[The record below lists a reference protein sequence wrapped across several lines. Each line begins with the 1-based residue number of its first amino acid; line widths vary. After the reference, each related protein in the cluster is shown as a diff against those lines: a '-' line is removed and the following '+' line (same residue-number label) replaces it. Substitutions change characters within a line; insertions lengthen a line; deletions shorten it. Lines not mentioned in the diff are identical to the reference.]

1 MMQSLPTPAMPA
13 WLPWQEA
20 VVLIVVL
27 AVLVAV
33 RRLSA
38 ARPGDGVRARLF
50 LGVPWGTLLT
60 MAGVLAVYLFLQGA
74 WWHPRNPLVTPFR
87 TWSYFY
93 PFGMLTGAFTHGSQ
107 GHITGNLMGTLVYGT
122 VAEYV
127 WGHYPRKR
135 GVQTFT
141 SLRTNPLARILAVPV
156 AMFVVGVFSAV
167 FAIGPIVGFSGV
179 VFAIAGFALVTRPTL
194 FLGAFLGNRVLDLLY
209 SALRYPVSTASG
221 QTRFVTPW
229 WSNIAIQGHAIGI
242 LAGVIVALA
251 LLWNR
256 DERPD
261 TLRVFF
267 ATLVFAVAQ
276 GLWAVY
282 IPLGGGRFRLFRWA
296 GTALVFVL
304 ALVVAAATV
313 GSDREFRPGFDR
325 RPASLAVVVLLVV
338 LGALSLAAVPTN
350 VVDLQDDQ
358 LPEGGIEVRDY
369 VVTYDE
375 NVPNAYFESIWV
387 PTQREGASVNAS
399 GVIVASAER
408 EVWIAAVQ
416 PGRLAVNGKER
427 VTVGGATWRESVYAN
442 RTDWSVLGNDSV
454 YRVQLR
460 REGGQPR
467 TAHTSEPSTAD
478 VILDGRNVTVAA
490 QQNGFD
496 VSVTR
501 GNETVGQAPL
511 PANMTQTRIGGLTF
525 ERNRSRLYAGTDGT
539 RVKIAERRQ
548 QAARN

>member
-1 MMQSLPTPAMPA
+1 MMQSLPTPAIPA

-20 VVLIVVL
+20 VVLTVVL

-33 RRLSA
+33 RRFSD
-38 ARPGDGVRARLF
+38 ARPGDSIRTRFL

-60 MAGVLAVYLFLQGA
+60 MAGVAAVYLFLQGA

-179 VFAIAGFALVTRPTL
+179 VFAIAGFALVARPTL

-242 LAGVIVALA
+242 LAGVVVALA

-256 DERPD
+256 NERPD

-313 GSDREFRPGFDR
+313 GSDRSFRPSFDR
-325 RPASLAVVVLLVV
+325 RPASLAVMVLLVV

-350 VVDLQDDQ
+350 VVDLQEDQ
-358 LPEGGIEVRDY
+358 LPEDGIEIRDY

-399 GVIVASAER
+399 GIIVASAER

-416 PGRLAVNGKER
+416 PGRLAVNGEER

-467 TAHTSEPSTAD
+467 TAYTSEPSTAD

-490 QQNGFD
+490 RQNGFD

-511 PANMTQTRIGGLTF
+511 PANMTRTRIGGLTF
-525 ERNRSRLYAGTDGT
+525 ERNRSRLYARTDGT
-539 RVKIAERRQ
+539 RVKIAERRLL
-548 QAARN
+548 AARN

>member
-38 ARPGDGVRARLF
+38 ARPGDGRRARLF

-141 SLRTNPLARILAVPV
+141 SLRTNPFARILVVPV

-167 FAIGPIVGFSGV
+167 FAIGPIVGFSGA
-179 VFAIAGFALVTRPTL
+179 VFAVAGFALVTRPTL

-304 ALVVAAATV
+304 ALVVAASTV

-350 VVDLQDDQ
+350 IVDLEDDQ
-358 LPEGGIEVRDY
+358 LPEDGIEVGDY

-467 TAHTSEPSTAD
+467 TAYTSEPSTAD

-511 PANMTQTRIGGLTF
+511 PANMTRARIGGLTF
-525 ERNRSRLYAGTDGT
+525 ERNRSRLYARTDGT

-548 QAARN
+548 QAARS